1 MNKPLFEISFYKDEY
16 SKKPLAVC
24 EPDFEAFCSTL
35 KSVSK
40 KQVNEKRLP
49 EYFEKVCKETSQF
62 LKRKLENGIV
72 VCIGIREDATQ
83 EEIEEYN
90 ASTSNPLEIAGSFEK
105 PQKRAYHRKTPEEKA
120 AIAKAKASKKGKRG
134 RPKGSKNKSK
144 AKKPVKKA
152 RGKVGRPALPKA
164 EKERRAKA
172 KAAAYKRSGGKRGRP
187 KGSKNKVKAR
197 GKKRAGR

>member
-24 EPDFEAFCSTL
+24 EPDFEAFSSTL
-35 KSVSK
+35 KSVSQ

-49 EYFEKVCKETSQF
+49 EYFEKVCKETSQV

-72 VCIGIREDATQ
+72 VCIGIRDDATQ

-90 ASTSNPLEIAGSFEK
+90 ASASNPIEIVSSFVK
-105 PQKRAYHRKTPEEKA
+105 PQKRAYHRKTPEERA

-134 RPKGSKNKSK
+134 RPKGSKNK
-144 AKKPVKKA
+144 AKTKKSVKKT

-172 KAAAYKRSGGKRGRP
+172 KAAAHKRSGGKRGRP
-187 KGSKNKVKAR
+187 KGSKNKVKVR
-197 GKKRAGR
+197 GKKRVGR

>member
-1 MNKPLFEISFYKDEY
+1 MNKPLFEIFFYKDEY

-24 EPDFEAFCSTL
+24 EPEFEAFCSTL

-72 VCIGIREDATQ
+72 VCIGIREDATSK
-83 EEIEEYN
+83 EIEEYN

-152 RGKVGRPALPKA
+152 HGKVGRPALPKA

>member
-35 KSVSK
+35 KSLSK

-72 VCIGIREDATQ
+72 VCIGIREDATS

-120 AIAKAKASKKGKRG
+120 AIAKAKASKKG
-134 RPKGSKNKSK
+134 SKNKAK

-164 EKERRAKA
+164 EKEHRAKA

-187 KGSKNKVKAR
+187 KGSKNKAKAR

>member
-152 RGKVGRPALPKA
+152 HGKVGRPALPKA

-187 KGSKNKVKAR
+187 KGSKNKVR
-197 GKKRAGR
+197 GKKKAGR